1 MRKIKFRGFS
11 VQQDRFVYGD
21 LITKGGHIWITEEN
35 GSDIITDENTIGE
48 FTGLYDVNGSEI
60 YEGDKVK
67 AKGSDWV
74 YTVIFETGAFK
85 LYRPDG
91 TLFTFEK
98 DDILEIVGN
107 SSNSKQ
113 TVKQPEWC
121 TYSDAATPVWGCWS
135 LLNGRVTG
143 ENFCK
148 VCERH
153 KENIIQDEN
162 VEHAKKG

>member
-11 VQQDRFVYGD
+11 VQQDGFVYGD

-35 GSDIITDENTIGE
+35 GSNLIADENTVGE

-60 YEGDKVK
+60 YEGDRVKV
-67 AKGSDWV
+67 KGSDQA

-91 TLFTFEK
+91 IQFTIEK
-98 DDILEIVGN
+98 EDVLEIVGN
-107 SSNSKQ
+107 IHNNQ
-113 TVKQPEWC
+113 TVSQPDWC
-121 TYSDAATPVWGCWS
+121 TYLDAEIPVWGCWS

-143 ENFCK
+143 EDFCK
-148 VCERH
+148 GC
-153 KENIIQDEN
+153 
-162 VEHAKKG
+162 

>member
-1 MRKIKFRGFS
+1 MRKVKFRGFS

-35 GSDIITDENTIGE
+35 GSDLIADESTVGE
-48 FTGLYDVNGSEI
+48 FIGLYDVNGSEI

-67 AKGSDWV
+67 VKGSDCV

-91 TLFTFEK
+91 TLFTIEK

-107 SSNSKQ
+107 IHRKQ
-113 TVKQPEWC
+113 TLVQPEWC
-121 TYSDAATPVWGCWS
+121 TYPDAATPVLGCWS

-143 ENFCK
+143 EDFCK
-148 VCERH
+148 RCELH
-153 KENIIQDEN
+153 KENTEQDE
-162 VEHAKKG
+162 K